1 MKLPPPAS
9 AFSVPAIPAARK
21 RRTAP
26 LKCNPM
32 TLKIKIKEL
41 TEVRA
46 LHNKREVGTTEN

>member
-1 MKLPPPAS
+1 
-9 AFSVPAIPAARK
+9 
-21 RRTAP
+21 
-26 LKCNPM
+26 M